1 MQHLVF
7 ASTTHYFGGVSA
19 SAEFFTTTS
28 TILKGAGKG
37 SPERFMRNLLRPGI
51 AARNARR
58 VRCARHALYSAKTVA
73 WRGILERHVGAAS
86 SFIHA
91 CSLAGPSA
99 HGAFLLD

>member
-1 MQHLVF
+1 VQHLVF

-73 WRGILERHVGAAS
+73 RRAIRDVHVGAAS
-86 SFIHA
+86 LLIHA
-91 CSLAGPSA
+91 CWLVGHARTA
-99 HGAFLLD
+99 RFC